1 MVREQLQLLLIQ
13 QCSIMNGTNI
23 RTLVGEGVW
32 NHSDGFLETFGFSL
46 ETSPFLPVDGL
57 VALTDPKAMPP
68 VL

>member
-1 MVREQLQLLLIQ
+1 
-13 QCSIMNGTNI
+13 MNGTNI

-46 ETSPFLPVDGL
+46 ETSPFLPVDGH